1 MPEIDTTSA
10 AATDLVIQAAD
21 IETPV
26 IKQLARLTAAD
37 TIEALTAAQTQAF
50 RLSPVRYRAG
60 VAEFC
65 AEAAIDFGFV
75 PSTQRLERVRLLAI
89 DMDSTLISIECIG
102 EIAAMQGIKP

>member
-37 TIEALTAAQTQAF
+37 TIEGPDRRPNAGIPPATGALP
-50 RLSPVRYRAG
+50 RRGGG
-60 VAEFC
+60 VL
-65 AEAAIDFGFV
+65 
-75 PSTQRLERVRLLAI
+75 R
-89 DMDSTLISIECIG
+89 
-102 EIAAMQGIKP
+102 